1 MKLSELK
8 VNEEYA
14 VLPSWTYNGKSARDL
29 DRVREN
35 DVIKATL
42 VSTDKYQYDV
52 SSRYPDTTRFRLAD
66 KGERSAGVIVK
77 ATDSNGQDFYWTA
90 RLADILKEWSL
101 VAPQWEV
108 RKLKEEQERKEREIQ
123 EKIEQEFRQKVYAYV
138 ERSKETV
145 PNSITDLVGKRCG
158 KVHVSTS
165 GYGMDTQAVAEINL
179 ADLETL
185 IELAYQGR
193 EAVA

>member
-1 MKLSELK
+1 VKLSELK

-35 DVIKATL
+35 DVIKAKL
-42 VSTDKYQYDV
+42 V
-52 SSRYPDTTRFRLAD
+52 SSRYQDTTKFRLAD

-145 PNSITDLVGKRCG
+145 PNCITDLVGKRCG
-158 KVHVSTS
+158 KVHVTTS

>member
-14 VLPSWTYNGKSARDL
+14 VLPSWTYNGKQARDL
-29 DRVREN
+29 DKVREN

-42 VSTDKYQYDV
+42 ISTDKYVYDV
-52 SSRYPDTTRFRLAD
+52 SSRYQDVTRFRLAQQGD
-66 KGERSAGVIVK
+66 RSVGVIVK
-77 ATDSNGQDFYWTA
+77 ATDNNGTEFYWTA

-101 VAPQWEV
+101 ISPQWEV
-108 RKLKEEQERKEREIQ
+108 RKLKEAEERKQREIQ
-123 EKIEQEFRQKVYAYV
+123 EQIEREYKQKVYAYV
-138 ERSKETV
+138 ERSNQTV
-145 PNSITDLVGKRCG
+145 PASITELVGKRCG
-158 KVHVSTS
+158 HINVTTS
-165 GYGMDTQAVAEINL
+165 GYGMDVRAVAEINL

>member
-1 MKLSELK
+1 VKLSELK

-52 SSRYPDTTRFRLAD
+52 SSRYQDTTRFRLAD

-123 EKIEQEFRQKVYAYV
+123 EKIKQEFRQKVYAYV

-145 PNSITDLVGKRCG
+145 PNCITDLVGKRCG
-158 KVHVSTS
+158 KVHVTTS